1 MENTSYLIID
11 PIEEK
16 EEMSDGENMRLLFGY
31 DVDDFTRSVL
41 DRMTPREIK
50 VLRLRF
56 GVDGENSHSLE
67 EVAEIF
73 GVSRERIRQI
83 EHKAL
88 RRHIGCRRKKLSGYI
103 C

>member
-1 MENTSYLIID
+1 MNDKSYFILD
-11 PIEEK
+11 PIEEN
-16 EEMSDGENMRLLFGY
+16 EEPRLLSGY
-31 DVDDFTRSVL
+31 AMNDVMRSVL

>member
-1 MENTSYLIID
+1 MNDKSYFILD
-11 PIEEK
+11 PIEEN
-16 EEMSDGENMRLLFGY
+16 EEPRLLSGY
-31 DVDDFTRSVL
+31 AMNDVMRSVL

-56 GVDGENSHSLE
+56 GVDGESPHSLE

-88 RRHIGCRRKKLSGYI
+88 RKHIGCRRRNLSGYI